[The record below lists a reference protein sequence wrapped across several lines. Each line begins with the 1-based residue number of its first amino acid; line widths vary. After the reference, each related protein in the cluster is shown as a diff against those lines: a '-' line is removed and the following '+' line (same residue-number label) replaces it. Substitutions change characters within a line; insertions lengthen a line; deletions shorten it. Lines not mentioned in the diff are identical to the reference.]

1 MTDTPTLG
9 PSKTIDITRGFIDM
23 LDAAGIGFW
32 SYTDEPYPDDPDRP
46 GIFFGAL
53 PYQPVNAL
61 GVHPYPV
68 MMDAEPGTDV
78 LAIQVR
84 IRTDTTAPDPAIAI
98 ADQLEATFHGR
109 EHLDLR
115 GWHIPL
121 MWRNSL
127 AVLGEGDAGNFEITD
142 NYYMYVDISNRKA
155 AYHG

>member
-1 MTDTPTLG
+1 MTDTPFQA
-9 PSKTIDITRGFIDM
+9 PSKTSEITFGFIDM
-23 LDAAGIGFW
+23 MHEARIGFW
-32 SYTDEPYPDDPDRP
+32 SETEAYPDDPDRP
-46 GIFFGAL
+46 GIFFGAM
-53 PYQPVNAL
+53 PHQPVNAL

-78 LAIQVR
+78 LAIQVH

-109 EHLDLR
+109 EHLTLG

-127 AVLGEGDAGNFEITD
+127 AVLGEGDTGNFEITD